1 MKKTQFKMAI
11 LSLLLIFMGGGLIN
25 AQNRISGTVVDSN
38 GEPIIAASV
47 FVRGSTTIGAQTDV
61 DGAFVIPSV
70 PANAVLVASCIG
82 YTEQEVALRAGQTTV
97 NFVLSEDSEFL
108 DETVVIGYGTQKK
121 SDVTGSVASVDSDAM
136 LKRVP
141 VSLTQGLQGAAAGVV
156 ITQSSGD
163 PTGGYSIRIRGVAT
177 MNGDTNP
184 LWVVDGVQYGTH
196 SNLSWLDPQDVE
208 RIEILKDASATAIY
222 GARGANGVVLV
233 TTKRAKSGKAR
244 VDFRADFG
252 ISQYA
257 RRLEMASLPEFLS
270 AYRASTENDGMAPFT
285 AFTGPYDSQLNYIDW
300 QDVMTQTS
308 YRQSYNLSVS
318 GGSDAARTSFSV
330 GYLDNKGII
339 VNSWNKRLTM
349 RLSSD
354 FNITK
359 WLKAGYSVNFNTS
372 KGRGGGNMISYARI
386 VPTMDYIDLETNQL
400 VHVPV
405 QYPDGTYGHFVWG
418 DTSYSDKTGG
428 RYQSNPLFDQY
439 NNSRLGIDWDNY
451 GANVRNAA
459 YVEVT
464 ILKGLTFR
472 TNLNYDFNGSN
483 SWSYSNSLVS
493 SQYDYDNY
501 DAKGAPKPDR
511 YSTNGSASIGM
522 GAENYLTYDKLFG
535 KNHVTAMVGQSATL
549 SKGSS
554 NSSSTQDLTFDFL
567 RGFFSKDKNTWN
579 DGGGSPNDQVRF
591 ASYFARLFYS
601 FDDRYMLTATVRRDG
616 SSNFG
621 ATRRWGTF
629 PSFSFGW
636 NLGNEQFIKDLGV
649 FDMLKFRAGWGKT
662 GNANVDATASIPQLS
677 TSGRTFDFFDA
688 NGDMDRAN
696 GIVQSREIDK
706 GLHWESSV
714 QTNFGVD
721 MAFFKNSL
729 TFTVDYFVRDTDDLI
744 LSKSIRPSAGFS
756 SITTNFGK
764 IRNKGWEFALGF
776 KKQFNRDWFFSAS
789 ATANTNWN
797 RAIDIG
803 SGTTVSGSDGSG
815 WENRQVCYNGLPLG
829 TYQGYVV
836 DHIIKD
842 QAEIDAL
849 NAKAVSIYGE
859 GSYYDKAKTGPG
871 DFLFVDTNGDGHVTS
886 EDKQYIGDG
895 FAKLNFGL
903 NLTANFRNWD
913 ASAYMY
919 GALGQKVLSWAK
931 RYLTN
936 VSNENNGYF
945 NLLREAATDFWTPS
959 NTNAAYPRMSR
970 TDDADNY
977 RVSDFYV
984 EKADYLKISNF
995 QIGYTFNNKLFGDA
1009 IRNLRLYCSINN
1021 LLTLSPYNKFG
1032 DPEVSGGVTTQGYDS
1047 GRYPFPRTYMFGVQV
1062 GF

>member
-1 MKKTQFKMAI
+1 MKKAQFKSAFVVV
-11 LSLLLIFMGGGLIN
+11 LLMFCAGVTSF
-25 AQNRISGTVVDSN
+25 AQNRISGTVKDTN

-47 FVRGSTTIGAQTDV
+47 YVKGSTTIGATTDV
-61 DGAFVIPSV
+61 DGAFSIPNV

-82 YTEQEVALRAGQTTV
+82 YSDQEVSLGRGQSTV
-97 NFVLSEDSEFL
+97 NFVLNEDSEFL

-184 LWVVDGVQYGTH
+184 LWGVDGVQYGTH

-233 TTKRAKSGKAR
+233 TTKKAKAGKTR

-257 RRLEMASLPEFLS
+257 HRLEMASLAEFLP
-270 AYRASTENDGMAPFT
+270 AYRASTTTDGMTPFT
-285 AFTGPYDSQLNYIDW
+285 AFTGPYDNQLHEIDW

-308 YRQSYNLSVS
+308 YRQSYNLSIS
-318 GGSDAARTSFSV
+318 GGSDAARTNFSV
-330 GYLDNKGII
+330 GYLDNNGII
-339 VNSWNKRLTM
+339 VNSWNKRLTL

-359 WLKAGYSVNFNTS
+359 WLRAGYSVNFNTS
-372 KGRGGGNMISYARI
+372 KGKGGGNMSNYARI
-386 VPTMDYIDLETNQL
+386 IPTMDYIDLQTNQL

-405 QYPDGTYGHFVWG
+405 QYEDGTYGHFVWG
-418 DTSYSDKTGG
+418 DTAYSDKTAG
-428 RYQSNPLFDQY
+428 RYQSNPLFDQF
-439 NNSRLGIDWDNY
+439 NNSRLGIDYDSY

-464 ILKGLTFR
+464 FFKGLTFR

-511 YSTNGSASIGM
+511 FSTNGSASIGM
-522 GAENYLTYDKLFG
+522 GAENYLTYDNTFG
-535 KNHVTAMVGQSATL
+535 KSHVTAMVGQSATL

-554 NSSSTQDLTFDFL
+554 NSSSTQDLTFPFL

-601 FDDRYMLTATVRRDG
+601 FDERYMITATVRRDG

-621 ATRRWGTF
+621 QTRRWGTF
-629 PSFSFGW
+629 PSFSLGW
-636 NLGNEQFIKDLGV
+636 NLGNEQFIKDLGA
-649 FDMLKFRAGWGKT
+649 FDQLKFRAGWGKT

-688 NGDMDRAN
+688 NGNMDRAN

-714 QTNFGVD
+714 QTNFGID

-729 TFTVDYFVRDTDDLI
+729 TFTVDYFIRDTDDLI
-744 LSKSIRPSAGFS
+744 LSKSIRPSAGFD

-776 KKQFNRDWFFSAS
+776 KKQFNRDFFFSAS

-797 RAIDIG
+797 RAIDVG
-803 SGTTVSGSDGSG
+803 SGTTSSGTTGAA
-815 WENRQVCYNGLPLG
+815 WENKQVCYNGLPLG

-836 DHIIKD
+836 DHIISD
-842 QAEIDAL
+842 QGEIDAL
-849 NAKAVSIYGE
+849 NAKAVQIYGE
-859 GSYYDKAKTGPG
+859 GSYYDKYSTAPG
-871 DFLFVDTNGDGHVTS
+871 DFLFVDTNGDGHITT
-886 EDKQYIGDG
+886 EDKQYLGDG

-903 NLTANFRNWD
+903 NLSANYKNWD

-931 RYLTN
+931 RLVTTPK
-936 VSNENNGYF
+936 SADNGYT
-945 NLLREAATDFWTPS
+945 NLLREAATNFWTTS
-959 NTNAAYPRMSR
+959 NHNAAYPRISA
-970 TDDADNY
+970 TDDSDNY

-995 QIGYTFNNKLFGDA
+995 QIGYTFDRKIFGDA
-1009 IRNLRLYCSINN
+1009 VRNLRLYASINN
-1021 LLTLSPYNKFG
+1021 LLTISPYNKFG